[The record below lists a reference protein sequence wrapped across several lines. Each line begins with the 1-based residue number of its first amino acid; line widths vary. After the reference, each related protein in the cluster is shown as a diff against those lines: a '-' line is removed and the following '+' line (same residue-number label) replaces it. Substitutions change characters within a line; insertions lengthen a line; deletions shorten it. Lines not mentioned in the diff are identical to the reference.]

1 MMRPQAARPMA
12 TLAPTLTL
20 PRNPP
25 RYRFVLTP
33 LADAMFQL
41 LIFFMLS
48 SGLTPYSL
56 LTLRA
61 GEGTTVAN
69 SSGTGTTSAQTAT
82 AFGDIAIWTITPDG
96 LQIRGQDFPFSALP
110 DLSAAIPQEEDASI
124 LLILRETAMVQDL
137 TFVLEALTAAGI
149 TNVQVAE
156 APT

>member
-1 MMRPQAARPMA
+1 MA

-20 PRNPP
+20 PRSPL

-48 SGLTPYSL
+48 SSLTPYSL

-69 SSGTGTTSAQTAT
+69 TPGTGTGAATAT
-82 AFGDIAIWTITPDG
+82 AFGNVTIWTVSTAG
-96 LQIRGQDFPFSALP
+96 LTIRGQAFPFSALP
-110 DLSAAIPQEEDASI
+110 DLSAALSQGDDASI
-124 LLILRETAMVQDL
+124 LLILRDDVTVQDL
-137 TFVLEALTAAGI
+137 THVLESLTAAGI
-149 TNVQVAE
+149 TNVQVAGG
-156 APT
+156 AS

>member
-1 MMRPQAARPMA
+1 MPPQAARPMA

-48 SGLTPYSL
+48 SSLTPYSL

-69 SSGTGTTSAQTAT
+69 STGSGTTSAQTAT
-82 AFGDIAIWTITPDG
+82 AFGDIAIWTITPEG

-110 DLSAAIPQEEDASI
+110 DLSAAITQEEGASI
-124 LLILRETAMVQDL
+124 LLILRETATVQDL

-149 TNVQVAE
+149 TNVQIAE